1 MKQSKTLRRW
11 ELALLLGVACAALLG
26 VWLDGAQA
34 ALSDQVI
41 RLHVLA
47 NSDSEADQ
55 ALKLRVRDRI
65 LAEAEELFVP
75 GAGRA
80 ETEELLRAH
89 LYDLAAAGAEVVG
102 EAGYSYPVTASLVH
116 DYWFPTKTYTDF
128 ALPGRA
134 YTALRI
140 EIGAGGGQNWWC
152 VVFPPL
158 CLGSVSETTQETALE
173 AGLTEN
179 QVSLMTGEDE
189 GYVVKF
195 KAVELL
201 EQFKGWLEGAIK
213 SGLRKRAGRFL
224 RGNSAD
230 AAVGDAQNPY
240 RHGEEYIEPGG
251 DAEKATGGPGPAQ
264 SQLGPGCP
272 SYPAQS
278 RCTPPPAARR
288 KGRRRW

>member
-128 ALPGRA
+128 ALPAGA

-140 EIGAGGGQNWWC
+140 EIGAGGGL
-152 VVFPPL
+152 VVRGVPAPMPGL
-158 CLGSVSETTQETALE
+158 RQRDH
-173 AGLTEN
+173 AGN
-179 QVSLMTGEDE
+179 RPGGRADGEPGLPDDRGGRGLRGE
-189 GYVVKF
+189 VQGRGAAG
-195 KAVELL
+195 AVQGLA
-201 EQFKGWLEGAIK
+201 GRAIK
-213 SGLRKRAGRFL
+213 SGLRKGA
-224 RGNSAD
+224 
-230 AAVGDAQNPY
+230 
-240 RHGEEYIEPGG
+240 
-251 DAEKATGGPGPAQ
+251 
-264 SQLGPGCP
+264 
-272 SYPAQS
+272 
-278 RCTPPPAARR
+278 PP
-288 KGRRRW
+288 

>member
-1 MKQSKTLRRW
+1 MTLSKTLRRW
-11 ELALLLGVACAALLG
+11 ELALLLGVALAALLG

-34 ALSDQVI
+34 ALSDRVI

-55 ALKLRVRDRI
+55 ALKLRVRDAV
-65 LAEAEELFVP
+65 LAEA
-75 GAGRA
+75 
-80 ETEELLRAH
+80 EELLRAH

-116 DYWFPTKTYTDF
+116 DYWFPPKTYTDF
-128 ALPGRA
+128 ALPAGA

-201 EQFKGWLEGAIK
+201 EQFKGWLEG
-213 SGLRKRAGRFL
+213 R
-224 RGNSAD
+224 
-230 AAVGDAQNPY
+230 
-240 RHGEEYIEPGG
+240 
-251 DAEKATGGPGPAQ
+251 
-264 SQLGPGCP
+264 
-272 SYPAQS
+272 
-278 RCTPPPAARR
+278 
-288 KGRRRW
+288 

>member
-89 LYDLAAAGAEVVG
+89 LYDLA

-116 DYWFPTKTYTDF
+116 DCWFPTKTYTDF
-128 ALPGRA
+128 ALPAGA

-201 EQFKGWLEGAIK
+201 EQFKGWLEG
-213 SGLRKRAGRFL
+213 R
-224 RGNSAD
+224 
-230 AAVGDAQNPY
+230 
-240 RHGEEYIEPGG
+240 
-251 DAEKATGGPGPAQ
+251 
-264 SQLGPGCP
+264 
-272 SYPAQS
+272 
-278 RCTPPPAARR
+278 
-288 KGRRRW
+288 